1 LLFSFILCVTQT
13 SGGTKGV
20 QPVRACAPAVNH
32 CATAVPRLASH
43 RHFIMLCSTSFSHK
57 IPCII
62 LHTNANI
69 LTLMTPEDRI
79 LKAIFKKPCE
89 VTPPTAFATRSYT
102 QLQHMAVCRAQ
113 DAPSAWTQTIVPLK
127 LVCPTC
133 APANSWLCHWLRHLK
148 CDCNWL
154 LPQCRKDKFDCMSGT
169 EISRHT
175 SFSVGSAGEWIKRWY
190 NTPQRVG

>member
-1 LLFSFILCVTQT
+1 MVFYARQHTVCTVYSLSLGSFHQQNLTIDLCFVIFVYFVCYSDQWRYQ
-13 SGGTKGV
+13 GCPAGQGLCPGCKPLCHG
-20 QPVRACAPAVNH
+20 CAPAGKPSSLHYVMQH
-32 CATAVPRLASH
+32 Q
-43 RHFIMLCSTSFSHK
+43 FSHK

-127 LVCPTC
+127 LVCSTC
-133 APANSWLCHWLRHLK
+133 APANSWLCH
-148 CDCNWL
+148 
-154 LPQCRKDKFDCMSGT
+154 
-169 EISRHT
+169 
-175 SFSVGSAGEWIKRWY
+175 
-190 NTPQRVG
+190 